1 MQAACSP
8 SSARLTPVL
17 TTLAG
22 RLLETFL
29 GNPPLALTTP
39 ITPHTTEE
47 GEIMRNELCLQAH
60 TEARWE
66 NLVTSMAP
74 SCTAF
79 SQIHDP
85 IAALLDATQTALGA
99 TGPCPE
105 PTISIPPTLE
115 TSVAGIGY
123 GRLPSGQSPF
133 TLAQY
138 RALGRVL
145 GNQITRD

>member
-1 MQAACSP
+1 MRSELCMQAHA
-8 SSARLTPVL
+8 
-17 TTLAG
+17 
-22 RLLETFL
+22 
-29 GNPPLALTTP
+29 
-39 ITPHTTEE
+39 
-47 GEIMRNELCLQAH
+47 
-60 TEARWE
+60 EARWE

-85 IAALLDATQTALGA
+85 IAALLETTQTALGA
-99 TGPCPE
+99 TGSCPE

-133 TLAQY
+133 TVAQY
-138 RALGRVL
+138 RTLGRAL
-145 GNQITRD
+145 SNQIITRE